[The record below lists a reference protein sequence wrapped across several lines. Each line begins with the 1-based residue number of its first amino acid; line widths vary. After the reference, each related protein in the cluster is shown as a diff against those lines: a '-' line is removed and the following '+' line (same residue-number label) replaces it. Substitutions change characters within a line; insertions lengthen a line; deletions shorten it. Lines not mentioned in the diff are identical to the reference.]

1 MSLHAPRLHP
11 LATDFFDFDIH
22 DFDSR
27 IFHVDHDTDNPQI
40 TKSMRPCIEVT
51 SFHVDSNRQ
60 VYSTSKV
67 FGYDAITGS
76 GPPICIRDNGSYP
89 ERPGCRWDKTLMELK
104 MTEHDI
110 VLTAMG
116 NNMTLVSK
124 RGVRALSATESPG
137 TLPTLTV
144 PGFDGMQLY
153 PNAIQVGDQTVV
165 TKEYRV
171 MISIRNFPMQEPH
184 VKWILADPNL
194 GEIFNS
200 ISQSPFFR
208 EDCAKAV
215 QGARI
220 PPLSTE
226 FAKFVMYTQVCA
238 EHLTAYLEVLT
249 LGDTEYAEAIV
260 DGMQTANPQCGTIRT
275 RAREDT
281 DIAYLTGT
289 CFSQAATR
297 QQDNKIISVQSCL
310 LVCMYRVGD
319 EDQTLELGCVILP
332 EGSPALGHPY
342 RNLLITEMPSSESGV
357 ICAGLHPRDV
367 CLEDLETYVR
377 AEGKPDEAWGSVTLH
392 FDSSG
397 VVIGLANSS
406 SCVGVLVAGVPVLLR
421 YPENTSVKVARHLW
435 NHVIIQYPLDRNG
448 LPVAP
453 AGTYFMLLKHY
464 PRPTH
469 TIDRDDYNGQQV
481 GEEIPLAPPTDKDG
495 GVEIFFDPTE
505 LPDPQA
511 QMYVWPAD
519 IDATPQSCEMD
530 ICKSPEP
537 SRLNPLPISSP
548 IAIALDYL
556 RTLLRGLQD
565 PVDDAERVEVEMV
578 AQVVMQVQETCQDE
592 ATFLNDVK
600 ERLGD
605 KVSAYKHI
613 ERACKHI
620 IPGTPSKLQAVWD
633 RVARQRT
640 RAFQMT
646 PDSSLQYPEGLNGE
660 AQNQTYEAR
669 MEGYVRRG
677 EAGSSASSI
686 ASMLKKH
693 VPARSI
699 WYPRVNPQRR
709 LDLYERTRLFNA
721 NQDELFRFMGITP
734 LEHTTEVWDVLQH
747 TDISGVTFAGIITDQ
762 TPVEEGTRLVA
773 EFITRHEGGP
783 HQMSPAKYGMNL
795 STGVYEWKLQP
806 QSAKFRDQLL
816 KQGKVKATAADRAAV
831 RSFIPRPRRK
841 RGMAGGG
848 LPCIDIV
855 HAFQPVAD
863 GIRKPDQGTA
873 KPVQRAK
880 YHVLKAI
887 GLVEKMMD
895 SFDRLTP
902 AKKQKRLAIPVPEE
916 CELCYGDSH
925 FLETPIRMPPLPG
938 A

>member
-1 MSLHAPRLHP
+1 MSLHAPYLHR
-11 LATDFFDFDIH
+11 LATDFFEFPIH
-22 DFDSR
+22 DFDPR
-27 IFHVDHDTDNPQI
+27 IFHVDQDTDNPKI

-51 SFHVDSNRQ
+51 SYHVAPDKQ
-60 VYSTSKV
+60 VHHTSKV

-76 GPPICIRDNGSYP
+76 GPPICIRDNGVYP
-89 ERPGCRWDKTLMELK
+89 QRPGCRWDQTLVELK
-104 MTEHDI
+104 MTDNSI

-116 NNMTLVSK
+116 NNVTLVSQQ
-124 RGVRALSATESPG
+124 GVFALSTTASPRI
-137 TLPTLTV
+137 LQSLTV
-144 PGFDGMQLY
+144 DYFDGMQLY
-153 PNAIQVGDQTVV
+153 PNAIQVGGQAVV

-171 MISIRNFPMQEPH
+171 MISIRNFPMQGAR
-184 VKWILADPNL
+184 VNWILAQPRL
-194 GEIFNS
+194 GQIFDS
-200 ISQSPFFR
+200 ISQSPYFR

-215 QGARI
+215 EGALI
-220 PPLSTE
+220 PPLSMG
-226 FAKFVMYTQVCA
+226 FAKFAMYTQVCA

-260 DGMQTANPQCGTIRT
+260 DGMQKAKPQYDTIYT

-281 DIAYLTGT
+281 DIVYVKGT
-289 CFSQAATR
+289 CFSQAAAQ
-297 QQDNKIISVQSCL
+297 QQDIKIISVKSCL

-319 EDQTLELGCVILP
+319 EDQTLELGCVVLP

-357 ICAGLHPRDV
+357 ICAGLHPRDMS
-367 CLEDLETYVR
+367 LEDLETYVR
-377 AEGKPDEAWGSVTLH
+377 AEGKPDEAWGFVTLH

-406 SCVGVLVAGVPVLLR
+406 CCVGVLVAGVPVLLR

-435 NHVIIQYPLDRNG
+435 NHVIIHYPLDRNG

-453 AGTYFMLLKHY
+453 VGTYFMLLKHY

-469 TIDRDDYNGQQV
+469 MIDRDEYSGEQV
-481 GEEIPLAPPTDKDG
+481 GEEIPLAPPTDEDSN
-495 GVEIFFDPTE
+495 VEIFFDPTE

-519 IDATPQSCEMD
+519 KDAIPQSCEMD

-537 SRLNPLPISSP
+537 SRLSPLPISSP

-556 RTLLRGLQD
+556 RNLLRALQD
-565 PVDDAERVEVEMV
+565 PMHDAERDEVDLV
-578 AQVVMQVQETCQDE
+578 VQVVLQVQDTCQDE

-620 IPGTPSKLQAVWD
+620 IPGTPSKVQATWN
-633 RVARQRT
+633 RVARLRK
-640 RAFQMT
+640 RAYEMT

-660 AQNQTYEAR
+660 AQNQTYEAK

-686 ASMLKKH
+686 ASMLKKL

-699 WYPRVNPQRR
+699 WDPRVDPQRR
-709 LDLYERTRLFNA
+709 LDLYERTRLFNT
-721 NQDELFRFMGITP
+721 NQDELFRLMGLTP

-747 TDISGVTFAGIITDQ
+747 TDISGVTFAGIITDR
-762 TPVEEGTRLVA
+762 TPAEEATRMVT

-831 RSFIPRPRRK
+831 RSFIPRPCRK
-841 RGMAGGG
+841 RGVAGGG
-848 LPCIDIV
+848 LKWIDEA
-855 HAFQPVAD
+855 HAFQPFE
-863 GIRKPDQGTA
+863 RKKCQELA

-887 GLVEKMMD
+887 GLVANMMD

-902 AKKQKRLAIPVPEE
+902 AKKPKRLAIPVPEE

-925 FLETPIRMPPLPG
+925 FLETPIRTPPLPD